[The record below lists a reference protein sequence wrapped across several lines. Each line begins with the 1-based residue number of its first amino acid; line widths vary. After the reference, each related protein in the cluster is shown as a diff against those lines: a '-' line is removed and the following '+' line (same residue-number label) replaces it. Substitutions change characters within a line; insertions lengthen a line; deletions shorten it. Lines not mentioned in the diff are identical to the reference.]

1 LVTLNDVLTINQLAA
16 KWYQLLSVIE
26 QQAITPIIN
35 QILAT
40 TERFNKIFQGY
51 QVYITGSSLNLLEK
65 KYNDFDLMVVI
76 PQDILITGK
85 KSLLT
90 TLGESFRNKDISS
103 LRKATIT
110 LKVRLFGLQEL
121 LDSIIDSI
129 ENSTEISN
137 SDQEALLRRLGSAN
151 EVTRLLMDPGVEL
164 TAIKVRTEGLIEAE
178 KQVLPVELDGTQGYQ
193 FGPLVE
199 VFLEHVTADLIKPAS
214 DGQPLYQVQFQ
225 KSFPEGYGKVAGENN
240 CYIYPKVQCP
250 PVHLFLT
257 TGVDQKKAME
267 KKDSF
272 MLEYFTEQERMQPIR
287 IY

>member
-1 LVTLNDVLTINQLAA
+1 MVTLNEILTSNQLAA
-16 KWYQLLSVIE
+16 KWFQLLSVIE
-26 QQAITPIIN
+26 QQTLTPIIN

-51 QVYITGSSLNLLEK
+51 QVYITGSSLNFLERT
-65 KYNDFDLMVVI
+65 YNDIDLMVVI
-76 PQDILITGK
+76 PQDNLVTGK
-85 KSLLT
+85 KGLLAI
-90 TLGESFRNKDISS
+90 LRESFRAKNISS
-103 LRKATIT
+103 LREAIIT

-121 LDSIIDSI
+121 LDSTIDSI
-129 ENSTEISN
+129 DYSIEISN
-137 SDQEALLRRLGSAN
+137 SNQEALLRRLGSAN
-151 EVTRLLMDPGVEL
+151 EVTRLLMDPTDEL
-164 TAIKVRTEGLIEAE
+164 TAIKLRTEGLIDAE

-199 VFLEHVTADLIKPAS
+199 VFLEHVMADLIKPAS
-214 DGQPLYQVQFQ
+214 DGQPLYQVNFQ
-225 KSFPEGYGKVAGENN
+225 KSFPEGYGKIAGENN

-272 MLEYFTEQERMQPIR
+272 MLEYYTELERMQPIR